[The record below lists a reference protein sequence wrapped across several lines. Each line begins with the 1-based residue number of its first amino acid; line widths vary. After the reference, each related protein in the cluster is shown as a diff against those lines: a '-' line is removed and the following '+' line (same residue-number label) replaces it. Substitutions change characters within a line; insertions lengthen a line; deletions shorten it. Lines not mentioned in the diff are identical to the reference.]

1 MLDQPKV
8 RTGHR
13 VLEMVAGTGYN
24 AALLAHIVGRRA
36 GGRLLSGGAG
46 HLLEVVEYRVAPDE
60 DLGGLFESDGEMTV

>member
-13 VLEMVAGTGYN
+13 VLEMVAGIGYN

-60 DLGGLFESDGEMTV
+60 DLGGWFESDGEMTV